1 MNTIDVPQSST
12 FFRFLDRKDFVMAYK
27 LACLGVTEQD
37 WRALGTEALQQKNFR
52 YAKKAFCRVK
62 DLKFIDLSEL
72 AEQME
77 KMKNLDPLWLQGE
90 IMAL

>member
-1 MNTIDVPQSST
+1 M
-12 FFRFLDRKDFVMAYK
+12 
-27 LACLGVTEQD
+27 
-37 WRALGTEALQQKNFR
+37 

-77 KMKNLDPLWLQGE
+77 NMKNLDPLWLQGE
-90 IMAL
+90 IMALQGKHKEAATHYIKN